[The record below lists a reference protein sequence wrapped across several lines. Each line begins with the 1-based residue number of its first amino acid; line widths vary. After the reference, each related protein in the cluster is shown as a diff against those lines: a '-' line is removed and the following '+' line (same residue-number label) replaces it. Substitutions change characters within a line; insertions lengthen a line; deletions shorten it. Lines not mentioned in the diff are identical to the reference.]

1 MGGLEI
7 IIIDGSKTAHGR
19 RGRPNGTDVALATD
33 RKIHPGALVVL
44 SAREMVDCVLARA
57 GRREIHRLIIWGH
70 GCPGVQGIGAGDNF
84 LHLDRIAP
92 RILRVNDHNLLLNRA
107 QLSRLRHKFDHDGIV
122 ELHGCQVA
130 QYHEGRELL
139 RQLSDLW
146 GVRVRGALFNQPSDT
161 PNRFFGPVVEAGTN
175 TKRRHAR
182 VHLSG
187 AGVPISIPPSDRYA
201 K

>member
-92 RILRVNDHNLLLNRA
+92 RILRVNDARSANA
-107 QLSRLRHKFDHDGIV
+107 V
-122 ELHGCQVA
+122 PA
-130 QYHEGRELL
+130 GR
-139 RQLSDLW
+139 RYT
-146 GVRVRGALFNQPSDT
+146 T
-161 PNRFFGPVVEAGTN
+161 PF
-175 TKRRHAR
+175 RRSAAICSS
-182 VHLSG
+182 L
-187 AGVPISIPPSDRYA
+187 
-201 K
+201 